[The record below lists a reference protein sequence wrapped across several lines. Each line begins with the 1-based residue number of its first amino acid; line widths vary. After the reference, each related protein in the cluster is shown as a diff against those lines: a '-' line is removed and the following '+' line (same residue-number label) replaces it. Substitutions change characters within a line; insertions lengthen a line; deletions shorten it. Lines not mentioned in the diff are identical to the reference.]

1 MPLRPRKGRPP
12 LEEQQERAV
21 EQQQGE
27 KRPLSLH
34 LQQEEDCPSPLQEQQ
49 QENGPSPLR
58 MPLGQRSGHV
68 PLQRPLSV
76 VSVLCERVNE
86 SFLVLA
92 ACVSSA
98 ATPAAPRISSNAAP
112 ACGAATSWATTSTA
126 GMPYHAPDDG
136 LSPRGRF
143 GKGSHAEMAV
153 KADDPCGARRSSK
166 PRSIVGSLSSRNP
179 CSTSSTGSRE
189 AGSVE
194 AGVRGRE
201 AATRVGAATVT

>member
-1 MPLRPRKGRPP
+1 MMLSVTSATLLKVVAAVCQAMANLWVFLRSCVGSADACRRPS
-12 LEEQQERAV
+12 AA
-21 EQQQGE
+21 G
-27 KRPLSLH
+27 
-34 LQQEEDCPSPLQEQQ
+34 
-49 QENGPSPLR
+49 
-58 MPLGQRSGHV
+58 M
-68 PLQRPLSV
+68 PLQRPFSV

-92 ACVSSA
+92 ACASSA

-112 ACGAATSWATTSTA
+112 SCGAATSWATTSTA

-166 PRSIVGSLSSRNP
+166 PRSIVGSLSSRAP
-179 CSTSSTGSRE
+179 SSTSSTGSRE
-189 AGSVE
+189 AGSVG
-194 AGVRGRE
+194 AGV
-201 AATRVGAATVT
+201 